1 MPENTS
7 FSDDAEQLNEQLSA
21 YIDGELSPE
30 ETIVLE
36 QRLAADE
43 KLRKRLAGLKK
54 NWGLLESL
62 PRENVSSRFTASTV
76 EMVAIRATAN
86 NSLDTST
93 AIGWASRNPRW
104 LFILAAAL
112 LAGFLGYMAT
122 RVITNTSPVN
132 GLIEN
137 RNAFS
142 QLMDMAF

>member
-76 EMVAIRATAN
+76 EMVAIRATLKPAMTRAYTRCRLRENPSCCMWKVKKGQRKCQTGRDKARPLDPPSSDN
-86 NSLDTST
+86 N
-93 AIGWASRNPRW
+93 AI
-104 LFILAAAL
+104 F
-112 LAGFLGYMAT
+112 
-122 RVITNTSPVN
+122 
-132 GLIEN
+132 
-137 RNAFS
+137 
-142 QLMDMAF
+142 